1 MIILLATL
9 EQAHNML
16 ATKKIKL
23 KNFIFF
29 QLCLILAG
37 SLVFMFSLGY
47 SQMESF
53 LAGAVTMFIGNFIL
67 LSRFLLKKQNFQPAK
82 ELMILYGCSF
92 LKMMIII
99 AGTILVA
106 LYLQPSF
113 IIYLGGLFLLQVAIW
128 MMPLFL
134 K

>member
-1 MIILLATL
+1 MIILLSTL
-9 EQAHNML
+9 EHTQNML
-16 ATKKIKL
+16 ASKKIKL
-23 KNFIFF
+23 ANFILF
-29 QLCLILAG
+29 QLSLILTG
-37 SLVFMFSLGY
+37 SLLFMFFLGY
-47 SQMESF
+47 TQMESF
-53 LAGAVTMFIGNFIL
+53 LAGSLTMFVGNFIL

-113 IIYLGGLFLLQVAIW
+113 TIYLGGLFLLQVAIW

>member
-1 MIILLATL
+1 
-9 EQAHNML
+9 
-16 ATKKIKL
+16 
-23 KNFIFF
+23 
-29 QLCLILAG
+29 
-37 SLVFMFSLGY
+37 
-47 SQMESF
+47 MESF
-53 LAGAVTMFIGNFIL
+53 LAGAITMFIGNFIL

-82 ELMILYGCSF
+82 ELTILYGCSF
-92 LKMMIII
+92 LKMMIVI